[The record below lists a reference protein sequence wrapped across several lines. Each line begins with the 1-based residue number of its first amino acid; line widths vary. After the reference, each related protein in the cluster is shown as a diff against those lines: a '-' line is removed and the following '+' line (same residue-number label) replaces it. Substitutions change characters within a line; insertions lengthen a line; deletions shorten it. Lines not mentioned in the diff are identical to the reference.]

1 MHSSEHVS
9 MEATI
14 KSSDNG
20 SNAATLT
27 LGDRS
32 YPIADLNDEAQKLA
46 LAAYD
51 CENQITRLRRDLDYL
66 NIARRSLLQELT
78 SRLPE

>member
-1 MHSSEHVS
+1 MHSSEHAS

-20 SNAATLT
+20 SKATLT